1 MANKNNKPKT
11 PSQRAVNLTDPK
23 LLIRF
28 NEYIDHLIT
37 FDMIREADDLRQA
50 LQIYLVQDTGLVKS
64 HPDYHQQY
72 EKILSLAQFLVS
84 LFLDDKQFINLV
96 ETHLAD
102 ALAKE
107 DLAVMIKDKFDGKI
121 VTIFE
126 DRDNFKRE
134 LREAMLRNNQ
144 RLSNTNIKINNES
157 VEPTVA
163 NWIKDYNSTVGAE
176 IASQIDRIN
185 YLTNSANIKNLSQ
198 EEKRKVETLINLYE
212 HLKKSSETVE
222 GLEEAVPYYVNNQH
236 FVLTGGK
243 LEIIKEDP
251 VLTSVL
257 TGKPLREVEDVLA
270 EDKEEKKTETTQET
284 AEQDKMKEEILL
296 AYRGDS
302 RQHSVILKEEKK
314 ISDKFGS
321 DIASL
326 RAEFYRAVQAK
337 NLNRTIALL
346 RLLTQEDELTKF
358 LVEDKKLNTFLAAT
372 WQKQY
377 GPELAEEF
385 KKNPTDISF
394 VRLFLQYILQQR
406 LGLPSGDAARFGLQI
421 GNIFVS
427 LGKKEY
433 NKMAY
438 FDVKSKSFKWFE

>member
-1 MANKNNKPKT
+1 MWI
-11 PSQRAVNLTDPK
+11 
-23 LLIRF
+23 LL
-28 NEYIDHLIT
+28 
-37 FDMIREADDLRQA
+37 
-50 LQIYLVQDTGLVKS
+50 V
-64 HPDYHQQY
+64 
-72 EKILSLAQFLVS
+72 
-84 LFLDDKQFINLV
+84 LF
-96 ETHLAD
+96 
-102 ALAKE
+102 
-107 DLAVMIKDKFDGKI
+107 
-121 VTIFE
+121 
-126 DRDNFKRE
+126 
-134 LREAMLRNNQ
+134 
-144 RLSNTNIKINNES
+144 
-157 VEPTVA
+157 
-163 NWIKDYNSTVGAE
+163 
-176 IASQIDRIN
+176 
-185 YLTNSANIKNLSQ
+185 
-198 EEKRKVETLINLYE
+198 
-212 HLKKSSETVE
+212 
-222 GLEEAVPYYVNNQH
+222 
-236 FVLTGGK
+236 
-243 LEIIKEDP
+243 
-251 VLTSVL
+251 
-257 TGKPLREVEDVLA
+257 GKPLREVEDVLA